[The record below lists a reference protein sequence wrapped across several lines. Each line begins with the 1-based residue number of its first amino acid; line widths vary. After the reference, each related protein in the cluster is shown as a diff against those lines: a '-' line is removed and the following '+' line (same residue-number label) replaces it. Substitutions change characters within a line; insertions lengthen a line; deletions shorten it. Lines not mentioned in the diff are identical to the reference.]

1 MIDVKRCNLEDA
13 SLIADYAS
21 RLLKELRGKHVPL
34 EHLISSIR
42 RWMTQEKYNAFFAV
56 SEQQIVGLI
65 TVAEHYAL
73 FAEGNFGVIQEL
85 YISPEHRSAG
95 IGVKLLNAVK
105 QLSVEKQWH
114 IIELSTPDRIKWE
127 RTYDFYTREGFYE
140 VGARLRYKPS

>member
-1 MIDVKRCNLEDA
+1 MIDVKQCDSGDV

-34 EHLISSIR
+34 DHLTSSIR
-42 RWMTQEKYNAFFAV
+42 QWMAQEKYHAFFAFN
-56 SEQQIVGLI
+56 EQQIVGLI

-95 IGVKLLNAVK
+95 IGAKLISAVK